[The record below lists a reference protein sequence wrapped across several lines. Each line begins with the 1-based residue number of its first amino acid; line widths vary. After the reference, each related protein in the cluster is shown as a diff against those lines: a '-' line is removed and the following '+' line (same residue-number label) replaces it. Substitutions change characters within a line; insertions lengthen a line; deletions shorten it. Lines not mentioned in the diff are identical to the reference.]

1 MNSLVR
7 MEGSGLWLWRMVAR
21 KFVEVV
27 SLRVSCR
34 EEYSTMAL
42 CLDESYSLC
51 LVTKVTRMLFYL
63 RLEPSLL
70 RNWSTV
76 EWEELDGD
84 AWCRRDVEEAGSVL
98 RGEDSGACIR
108 AGETAYWLIWA
119 QHAAMAE
126 SWSREDGEQAYKGYS
141 IDK

>member
-1 MNSLVR
+1 
-7 MEGSGLWLWRMVAR
+7 MVAR

-63 RLEPSLL
+63 RLETSLL

-76 EWEELDGD
+76 ERVEREELDGD
-84 AWCRRDVEEAGSVL
+84 AWCRRDEEAESVL

-108 AGETAYWLIWA
+108 ANWQPRL
-119 QHAAMAE
+119 Q
-126 SWSREDGEQAYKGYS
+126 
-141 IDK
+141 